1 VKFLL
6 DHDAPEEV
14 AQLLRYWGHD
24 VRKLRE
30 VLPVT

>member
-14 AQLLRYWGHD
+14 AQLLRYWW
-24 VRKLRE
+24 LLIPTFLYE
-30 VLPVT
+30 F